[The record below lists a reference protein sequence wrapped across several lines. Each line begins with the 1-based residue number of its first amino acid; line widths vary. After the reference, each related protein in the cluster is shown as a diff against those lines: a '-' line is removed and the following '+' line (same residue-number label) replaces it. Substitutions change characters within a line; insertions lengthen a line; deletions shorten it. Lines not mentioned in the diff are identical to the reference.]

1 MLSFSLLRTTI
12 NFKMMKKKKI
22 DFESEFWDGSNK
34 HSCFTLIEAF
44 FRMDDLAAVKDKL
57 FDVMNYSTKPKVLLK
72 EDPSLIFHFYLCL
85 RSFIKASYVL
95 QLKTTKW
102 KLSDSPEYISRLL
115 QGSLS
120 DEEYKDPLLV
130 FQKAFKEF
138 SLKEFDHFITESVYF
153 SFSSYANDHESNFIT
168 FFIHLTKMLDA
179 AQIIRERGVKKI
191 QE

>member
-1 MLSFSLLRTTI
+1 
-12 NFKMMKKKKI
+12 
-22 DFESEFWDGSNK
+22 
-34 HSCFTLIEAF
+34 
-44 FRMDDLAAVKDKL
+44 MDDLAEVKEKL
-57 FDVMNYSTKPKVLLK
+57 FDVVNYSTKPKVLLK

-102 KLSDSPEYISRLL
+102 KLSDSTEYTSRLL

-120 DEEYKDPLLV
+120 DDEYKDPLLV
-130 FQKAFKEF
+130 FRKAFKEF

-153 SFSSYANDHESNFIT
+153 SFSSYTNDPDANIIT

-179 AQIIRERGVKKI
+179 AQLMRERGVEKI
-191 QE
+191 ITKGDR

>member
-1 MLSFSLLRTTI
+1 M
-12 NFKMMKKKKI
+12 
-22 DFESEFWDGSNK
+22 
-34 HSCFTLIEAF
+34 
-44 FRMDDLAAVKDKL
+44 
-57 FDVMNYSTKPKVLLK
+57 PKVLLK
-72 EDPSLIFHFYLCL
+72 EDPALIFHFYLCL

-102 KLSDSPEYISRLL
+102 KLSDSPEYTSRLL

-120 DEEYKDPLLV
+120 DEEYKEPLRV

-138 SLKEFDHFITESVYF
+138 SLKEFVHFITESVYF